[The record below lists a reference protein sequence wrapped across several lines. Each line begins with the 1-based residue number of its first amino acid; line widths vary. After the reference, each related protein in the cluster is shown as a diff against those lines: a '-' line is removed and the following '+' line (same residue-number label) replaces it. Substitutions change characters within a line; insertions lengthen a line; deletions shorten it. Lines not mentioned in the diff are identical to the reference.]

1 MAKLD
6 YALIA
11 KEVLEMESNA
21 LLQAAKKIQSAELEK
36 IVELVAD
43 SKGKLVV
50 CGVGKSG
57 LIGAKISATLSS
69 TGTPSIFMHPT
80 EAMHG
85 DLGLLQKK

>member
-36 IVELVAD
+36 
-43 SKGKLVV
+43 SW
-50 CGVGKSG
+50 S
-57 LIGAKISATLSS
+57 
-69 TGTPSIFMHPT
+69 
-80 EAMHG
+80 
-85 DLGLLQKK
+85 